1 MEIIKVREKDKTV
14 YYKANSDNA
23 FGMREF
29 HREDGPAVVYD
40 DGDKFWY
47 QNDNLH
53 REDGPAYEGADGT
66 KHWWAYGL
74 RHRLD
79 GPAIEDAD
87 GTEYFFIDGKHYTKE
102 EFLKKTGVLSE
113 TLLCPGQNGIPGQ
126 ETSTTNL
133 EDQGITMTTTSIC
146 GIAVLT
152 EYRNHKGQLH
162 RLDGPAYITPGL
174 EIWFENGKKHRLDG
188 PAIASAAIKKWFLRD
203 EEYDQD
209 TFGFIS
215 AC

>member
-1 MEIIKVREKDKTV
+1 MFNKNREVMVEYRVKVYDDKTEWLNLDGK
-14 YYKANSDNA
+14 Y
-23 FGMREF
+23 
-29 HREDGPAVVYD
+29 HREDGPAVEYV
-40 DGDKFWY
+40 DGYKAWY
-47 QNDNLH
+47 WNGQ
-53 REDGPAYEGADGT
+53 
-66 KHWWAYGL
+66 

-87 GTEYFFIDGKHYTKE
+87 GTEYFFIDGKHYTEE

-133 EDQGITMTTTSIC
+133 EDQGIIMTSTSIC
-146 GIAVLT
+146 GIPLLT

-174 EIWFENGKKHRLDG
+174 EIWFENGLKHRLDG
-188 PAIASAAIKKWFLRD
+188 PAIDSSAIKKWFLKD

-209 TFGFIS
+209 TFELIT